1 MPENVASEQ
10 KNVLGEPLEACCFEP
25 QTGFDR
31 DGYCRTDNYDHG
43 KHVVCAIVSQEFLD
57 YSYSKGNDLITPN
70 PAYGFP
76 GLKAGDGWCLCI
88 SRWKEAFDAGVAP
101 PIKLSATQEKALE
114 VVSIDDLSAMAV

>member
-1 MPENVASEQ
+1 MTIKNEA

-25 QTGFDR
+25 QTGFYR

-101 PIKLSATQEKALE
+101 PIKLSATHEKALE
-114 VVSIDDLSAMAV
+114 VVSIDDLKAMAV